1 MRLRALAGALACCGL
16 ALCGC
21 GGGEDPAAA
30 GDGGLGVVTTSY
42 PLQYLAEQVGG
53 ERARVENLIA
63 PGADAHDADVSPRQ
77 LAQVVDAD
85 VVVHLSGLQPAVD
98 DVLGTR
104 PPEHLVDAAA
114 VADLDRDPH
123 FWLDPLRMAQVGR
136 DVAAELGEVDP
147 DGAAAYEESAERL
160 AADLQALDGEF
171 EQALAGCAGATL
183 VTSHEAFAYLAER
196 HDLRQVGIAGI
207 DPGVEPSPARVR
219 DVLGVVREGG
229 VSTIFFEATANP
241 AVAELLA
248 EELGVATAV
257 LHPIERVAED
267 QTYPQLMRENLAALR
282 AGLPC
287 ARPAG

>member
-21 GGGEDPAAA
+21 GGGEDPAA
-30 GDGGLGVVTTSY
+30 GDGGLDVVTTSY

-53 ERARVENLIA
+53 ERARVQNLLA
-63 PGADAHDADVSPRQ
+63 AGADAHDADVSPRQ
-77 LAQVVDAD
+77 LAEVVDAD

-98 DVLGTR
+98 DVLRTR
-104 PPEHLVDAAA
+104 PPEHLVDAAG

-136 DVAAELGEVDP
+136 DVAAELTEVDP
-147 DGAAAYEESAERL
+147 DGAAAYAESAERL
-160 AADLQALDGEF
+160 VTDLEALDGEF
-171 EQALAGCAGATL
+171 ERALAGCAGAVL
-183 VTSHEAFAYLAER
+183 VTAHEAFAYLAER

-219 DVLGVVREGG
+219 DVLSVVREDG